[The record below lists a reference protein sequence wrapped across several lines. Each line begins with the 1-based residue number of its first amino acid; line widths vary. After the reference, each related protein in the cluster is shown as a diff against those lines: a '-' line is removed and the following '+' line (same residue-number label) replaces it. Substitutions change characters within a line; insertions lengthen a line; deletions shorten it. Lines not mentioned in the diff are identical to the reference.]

1 MQYFYENED
10 CFDKCEHS
18 YCTYQEYD
26 TGYAEFECDLTGKY
40 CDPDKCPFSFKYIV
54 E

>member
-1 MQYFYENED
+1 MQYFYEHKKCFNE
-10 CFDKCEHS
+10 CAYS
-18 YCTYQEYD
+18 TCTYEEYD
-26 TGYAEFECDLTGKY
+26 TGYAEFECDLAGED